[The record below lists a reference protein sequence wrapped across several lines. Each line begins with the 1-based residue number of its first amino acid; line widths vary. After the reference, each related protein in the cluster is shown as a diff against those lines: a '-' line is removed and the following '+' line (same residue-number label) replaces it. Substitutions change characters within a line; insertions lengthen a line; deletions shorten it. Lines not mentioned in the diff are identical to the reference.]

1 MRDLGRHSMMA
12 IAGVAVTVALGACG
26 DEPAPRQGQA
36 PTQTA
41 PTSTVPARLANAC
54 PADGCKVQIVSASRA
69 GRELK
74 IRLKA
79 NYAADVSRNHFHI
92 YWSTYTAKQVSSDA
106 APRFGVKQGAW
117 VATADNPFTTAD
129 AVSVRTRGKARELC
143 VTTGDRYHNVIDGDV
158 FSCRD
163 VSRMF

>member
-1 MRDLGRHSMMA
+1 MSGLNRRSIMV
-12 IAGVAVTVALGACG
+12 IAGVVFTVVGGACG
-26 DEPAPRQGQA
+26 DDPAPPEGRG

-41 PTSTVPARLANAC
+41 PASTVPTRLANAC

-69 GRELK
+69 GRELR
-74 IRLKA
+74 IRLNA
-79 NYAADVSRNHFHI
+79 NFAPDISRNHFHI

-129 AVSVRTRGKARELC
+129 AVSVRTRGKAREIC
-143 VTTGDRYHNVIDGDV
+143 VTAGDRYHNVIDGDG

-163 VSRMF
+163 VSGLL